1 MVGLATLIALALSVL
16 IGAGP
21 ILAAIVI
28 VIAGIQLVR
37 SPDNAVWIVAAILY
51 SNAAVIGARFHGIPF
66 VIAAAFPLL
75 LCLPIARDLLLR
87 GLSPVIAPALP
98 FVLAFLVVQLV
109 GALFSVA
116 PERSL
121 EGVKTFL
128 FEGLLL
134 FVLFTNA
141 IRTPEVLRRVLWAVT
156 LAGAGLG
163 TLVAYQQLTGS
174 YSTDFGGFAQL
185 DADGL
190 GFYTD
195 GFRGEGAARQKR
207 IGGPIGEPNRWAQIM
222 LVLVPI
228 ALFQVRASS
237 RRLHKLIGTGVCIAI
252 LVGGSLGFSR
262 GGAVGFGFTVLLMT
276 LMGYVKGRHIAA
288 AAAGLLV
295 VALLVPQYAVR
306 LGSLG
311 NVLNLASSTSGPGL
325 ENADS
330 GTRGRITE
338 MVAAGLVFAD
348 HPFVGVGPKMF
359 REHYIEYARI
369 AGGRARGVPSRHR
382 CREWRPGAHRLWGGR
397 LRDAARAPHRE
408 TSPSGSATRAGEPRH
423 GALLRGDHLPRHQR
437 LPARFLHPLRLVP
450 ARGGGRGIPGGLSRP
465 RRASPHE
472 DEDSLTPRGRATRA
486 VIARVRR
493 RAVVV
498 RSRSSR
504 APPAGSTSPGG

>member
-51 SNAAVIGARFHGIPF
+51 TNAAVIGARFHGIPF
-66 VIAAAFPLL
+66 VIAAAFPFL

-87 GLSPVIAPALP
+87 RLPPVIAPALP
-98 FVLAFLVVQLV
+98 FVLAFLVVQMV

-121 EGVKTFL
+121 EGVKTFM

-262 GGAVGFGFTVLLMT
+262 GGAVGLGFTVLLMT

-369 AGGRARGVPSRHR
+369 AGGRARGVPRQAHNLGLDIAAENGALGLIAFGGVVFVTL
-382 CREWRPGAHRLWGGR
+382 RELLIARRR
-397 LRDAARAPHRE
+397 LRGRQPELENLVMGLFFAVITYLT
-408 TSPSGSATRAGEPRH
+408 TSVFLHASYIRYAWFLLAVAGAVSQVASHAAGEPR
-423 GALLRGDHLPRHQR
+423 LMRMRIR
-437 LPARFLHPLRLVP
+437 
-450 ARGGGRGIPGGLSRP
+450 
-465 RRASPHE
+465 
-472 DEDSLTPRGRATRA
+472 
-486 VIARVRR
+486 
-493 RAVVV
+493 
-498 RSRSSR
+498 
-504 APPAGSTSPGG
+504 

>member
-21 ILAAIVI
+21 IIAAIVI

-369 AGGRARGVPSRHR
+369 AGGRARGVPRQAHNLGLDIAAENGALGLIAFGGVVFVTL
-382 CREWRPGAHRLWGGR
+382 RELLIARRR
-397 LRDAARAPHRE
+397 LRGRQPELENLVMGLFFAVITYLATSVFLHASYIRYAWFLLAVAGAVSQVASHAP
-408 TSPSGSATRAGEPRH
+408 AEPR
-423 GALLRGDHLPRHQR
+423 LMRMRIR
-437 LPARFLHPLRLVP
+437 
-450 ARGGGRGIPGGLSRP
+450 
-465 RRASPHE
+465 
-472 DEDSLTPRGRATRA
+472 
-486 VIARVRR
+486 
-493 RAVVV
+493 
-498 RSRSSR
+498 
-504 APPAGSTSPGG
+504 

>member
-21 ILAAIVI
+21 IIAAIVI

-369 AGGRARGVPSRHR
+369 AGGRARGVPRQAHNLGLDIAAENGALGLIAFGGVVFVTL
-382 CREWRPGAHRLWGGR
+382 RELLIARRR
-397 LRDAARAPHRE
+397 LRGRQPELENLVMGLFFAVITYLATSVFLHASYIRYAWFLLAVAGAVSQVASHAP
-408 TSPSGSATRAGEPRH
+408 AEPR
-423 GALLRGDHLPRHQR
+423 LMRMRMR
-437 LPARFLHPLRLVP
+437 IR
-450 ARGGGRGIPGGLSRP
+450 
-465 RRASPHE
+465 
-472 DEDSLTPRGRATRA
+472 
-486 VIARVRR
+486 
-493 RAVVV
+493 
-498 RSRSSR
+498 
-504 APPAGSTSPGG
+504 

>member
-1 MVGLATLIALALSVL
+1 VSAAAQGPDSHIRPAAPRWVAPAGVGFATLVALALSVV
-16 IGAGP
+16 IGAVP
-21 ILAAIVI
+21 VIAAVVI

-37 SPDNAVWIVAAILY
+37 SPDNAVWIVGAILY

-66 VIAAAFPLL
+66 AIAAAFPLL

-87 GLSPVIAPALP
+87 GLQPVISPALP
-98 FVLAFLVVQLV
+98 FVLAFLVVQIV

-121 EGVKTFL
+121 EGAKDL
-128 FEGLLL
+128 MLEGLLL

-141 IRTPEVLRRVLWAVT
+141 IRTPEVLRRLIWAVT
-156 LAGAGLG
+156 STAAGLG
-163 TLVAYQQLTGS
+163 ALVAYQQLTGS

-195 GFRGEGAARQKR
+195 SFRGEGANRQKR

-228 ALFQVRASS
+228 ALFQARACS
-237 RRLHKLIGTGVCIAI
+237 RRLHKIVASGVCILI

-262 GGAVGFGFTVLLMT
+262 GGAVGLGLTVLLMT
-276 LMGYVKGRHIAA
+276 LMGYVRGRHIAA

-306 LGSLG
+306 LSSLG
-311 NVLNLASSTSGPGL
+311 NVLNLASSTTGPGL
-325 ENADS
+325 DNADS

-348 HPFVGVGPKMF
+348 HPIVGVGPRMF
-359 REHYIEYARI
+359 REHYVEYARI
-369 AGGRARGVPSRHR
+369 AGGRARGVPRQAHNLGLDIAAENGVLGLIAFGGVIFVTL
-382 CREWRPGAHRLWGGR
+382 RELLVARRR
-397 LRDAARAPHRE
+397 LRGRQPELENLVMGVFFAMVTYLATSVFLHASYIRYAWFLIAVAAA
-408 TSPSGSATRAGEPRH
+408 TSQVAAHSPVEPR
-423 GALLRGDHLPRHQR
+423 LMRMRIR
-437 LPARFLHPLRLVP
+437 
-450 ARGGGRGIPGGLSRP
+450 
-465 RRASPHE
+465 
-472 DEDSLTPRGRATRA
+472 
-486 VIARVRR
+486 
-493 RAVVV
+493 
-498 RSRSSR
+498 
-504 APPAGSTSPGG
+504 